1 MKISELAD
9 RIGLPANT
17 IRYYETC
24 GVAPPPERLP
34 NGYRTYGADDERRLQ
49 AVAAADTFR
58 RLPKIVSEM
67 SVP

>member
-9 RIGLPANT
+9 RIGLPAKT
-17 IRYYETC
+17 IRYYENR
-24 GVAPPPERLP
+24 GVVPTPERLP
-34 NGYRTYGADDERRLQ
+34 NGYRIYVADDERRLQ
-49 AVAAADTFR
+49 AVAAAGTFR